1 MCPAIEAMNSRKTFV
16 PPGKSLMRHGK
27 TRNIVNLLLY
37 GSVGCLC
44 RGPLARDHKAVNSF
58 FYIDINICSL
68 FQLSASSMKEGGD
81 RNSRQVCPSPCQTMS
96 WVQSPHFATICMR
109 YQITMGQCMVVTT
122 QHMPRTFMTRNG
134 TSLMT
139 NMLQRCL
146 QMVLW

>member
-1 MCPAIEAMNSRKTFV
+1 MCPAIEAINSRKTFV

-27 TRNIVNLLLY
+27 TRSIDNLLLY

-44 RGPLARDHKAVNSF
+44 ADPLAV
-58 FYIDINICSL
+58 FYFDINICSL
-68 FQLSASSMKEGGD
+68 FLLLASSMKECGD
-81 RNSRQVCPSPCQTMS
+81 RNSRQVCPSPCQTSTCQTMS
-96 WVQSPHFATICMR
+96 WVQSPQFATICTR

-122 QHMPRTFMTRNG
+122 QHLPRTFMTRNG

-139 NMLQRCL
+139 SMLQRCL